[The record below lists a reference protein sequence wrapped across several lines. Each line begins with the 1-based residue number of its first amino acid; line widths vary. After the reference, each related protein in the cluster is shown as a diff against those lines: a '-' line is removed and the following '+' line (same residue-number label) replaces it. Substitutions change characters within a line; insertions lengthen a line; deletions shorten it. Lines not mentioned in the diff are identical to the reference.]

1 MRTAGGPGLDGS
13 AEDTPAQAEAR
24 FRALFADAAV
34 AMGICDVTGQIVDVN
49 QAMAD
54 MLGYSIDE
62 LRQVKVQTF
71 THPLDAP
78 DTWMSFGLIA
88 RGEKSHSRREK
99 YFRRKDGQVVCTD
112 MTTSL
117 LRDEDGRPS
126 LMVSIMQDITEK
138 QLLHAE
144 LRHQARHDPL
154 TGLPN
159 RRLVFERMGELFAD
173 SSPPQRVGLCYVDL
187 DGFKVVNDALG
198 HDIGDR
204 LLVAV
209 AQRIHQCVKQF
220 GHLVGRMGGDEFLV
234 VVARSTGVDE
244 ALGVADAVLDS
255 FDEPFKID
263 GHELLISASVGVV
276 ERRTEGTTIADLVK
290 AADTTLS
297 WAKAAGK
304 RRRSLFDAERHA
316 REMARYTL
324 AATMPAALKRGE
336 FTVEYQPLVRLSDAG
351 ICGVEALVRW
361 QHPEFGLLLPSRFI
375 DLAEETGLIVPL
387 GLWVLEESCRQ
398 ACTWQTGPDGLL
410 LSVNMAVRQIQDS
423 TVVSAARRILKET
436 GLDPSLLQLELT
448 ESALMTAAG
457 EPQENL
463 TALSSMG
470 VRIAI
475 DDFGTGYSN
484 LAYLCTLPVHTLK
497 LAQTFVDGLDG
508 PDGPDPAKERV
519 VSALIRLAHG
529 LGLSTTAEGVET
541 EPQADRLRDLDC
553 DTAQG
558 WLFGRPSP
566 AAQIAGLAR

>member
-1 MRTAGGPGLDGS
+1 
-13 AEDTPAQAEAR
+13 
-24 FRALFADAAV
+24 
-34 AMGICDVTGQIVDVN
+34 MGICDVKGQIVDVN
-49 QAMAD
+49 RAMAD
-54 MLGYSIDE
+54 MLGYTIDE
-62 LRQVKVQTF
+62 LRQINVQHF
-71 THPLDAP
+71 AHPMDAP
-78 DTWMSFGLIA
+78 DTWVSFAMIA
-88 RGEKSHSRREK
+88 RGERSHSRREK
-99 YFRRKDGQVVCTD
+99 YFQRKDGRVVCTD

-117 LRDEDGRPS
+117 LRDEGGRPA

-144 LRHQARHDPL
+144 LEHQARHDPL

-159 RRLVFERMGELFAD
+159 RRLVFERMAELFAAD
-173 SSPPQRVGLCYVDL
+173 SPHQRVGLCYVDL

-209 AQRIHQCVKQF
+209 GGRIQQCVKRF
-220 GHLVGRMGGDEFLV
+220 GHMVGRMGGDEFLV

-244 ALGVADAVLDS
+244 ALGVADALLEA
-255 FDEPFKID
+255 FDEPFPIE
-263 GHELLISASVGVV
+263 GHELSISASVGVV
-276 ERRTEGTTIADLVK
+276 ERLTEGATIADLVK

-324 AATMPAALKRGE
+324 AAAMPGALRRGE

-361 QHPEFGLLLPSRFI
+361 RHPEFGLLLPSRFI
-375 DLAEETGLIVPL
+375 DMAEETGLIVPL
-387 GLWVLEESCRQ
+387 GLWVLEEACRQ
-398 ACTWQTGPDGLL
+398 ARNWQSGPDGLL

-423 TVVSAARRILKET
+423 ALVGAARSILRET

-463 TALSSMG
+463 TALSAMG

-497 LAQTFVDGLDG
+497 LAQSFVDGLDG
-508 PDGPDPAKERV
+508 TDGPDPAKERV

-541 EPQADRLRDLDC
+541 KVQADRLRELDC

-558 WLFGRPSP
+558 WLFGRPGP
-566 AAQIAGLAR
+566 ATEIAALAR